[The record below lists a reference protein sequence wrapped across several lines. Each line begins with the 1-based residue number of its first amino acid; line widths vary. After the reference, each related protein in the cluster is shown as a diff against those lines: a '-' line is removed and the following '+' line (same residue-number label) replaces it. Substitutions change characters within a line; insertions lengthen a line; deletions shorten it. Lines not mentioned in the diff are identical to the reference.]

1 MASSA
6 LPQLWLKFIVKW
18 ILSVI
23 KSVSH
28 EVEIYSITLS
38 VAVLVGQQL
47 LLKWEAVPSTFIALT
62 SYCKV
67 DSISHNSVSSWVIS
81 IDAAIT

>member
-1 MASSA
+1 MV
-6 LPQLWLKFIVKW
+6 LEFIVKW
-18 ILSVI
+18 ISSVI

-28 EVEIYSITLS
+28 EVEIYSITPS

-47 LLKWEAVPSTFIALT
+47 LLKWEAVPSKFIAVT
-62 SYCKV
+62 SYYKV

-81 IDAAIT
+81 IDVAIT